1 MRGRP
6 EADPT
11 PQKRFQTIEQD
22 AFLHL
27 LRTADVLF
35 QGLTSTLKTA
45 GLSPSQYDL
54 LQILRG
60 VGADGLACRAV
71 AERMLTRDPDITRLL
86 DRLEARGL
94 VTRAREGKDRRVITT
109 RITPEGVRL
118 TVELDAPIAQ
128 LHQRQLGHM
137 GKQRLRALI
146 RLLEMARAR
155 AR

>member
-1 MRGRP
+1 MRGQP
-6 EADPT
+6 QADTTARKPL
-11 PQKRFQTIEQD
+11 QTIEQE

-27 LRTADVLF
+27 LQTADALF
-35 QGLTSTLKTA
+35 RGLISTLKSV

-60 VGADGLACRAV
+60 VGSDGSACRAV
-71 AERMLTRDPDITRLL
+71 AERMLSRDPDITRLL

-94 VTRAREGKDRRVITT
+94 VTRAREGRDRRVITT
-109 RITPEGVRL
+109 RITPEGLRL
-118 TVELDAPIAQ
+118 IVELDAPMAQ
-128 LHQRQLGHM
+128 LHQQQLGHM

-146 RLLEMARAR
+146 RLLEMARSR

>member
-1 MRGRP
+1 MRGQP
-6 EADPT
+6 QADTT
-11 PQKRFQTIEQD
+11 PQNPLRTIEEE
-22 AFLHL
+22 AFFHL
-27 LRTADVLF
+27 LHTADTLF
-35 QGLTSTLKTA
+35 QGLTSTLKTV

-60 VGADGLACRAV
+60 GGADGLACRAV
-71 AERMLTRDPDITRLL
+71 AERMLTRDPDTTRLL

-94 VTRAREGKDRRVITT
+94 VTRAREGKDRRVVTT

-146 RLLEMARAR
+146 RLLEMALAR